1 MITKEVL
8 APLEYIKKSELTGGY
23 EGMRFKLYKKA
34 GDDGTVLG
42 CVIWPEPF
50 NFLKTPDEEKKFHEF
65 EFSEDGIDDAI
76 RWMNQEWIDGRERFE
91 EAKRW
96 NLKLF

>member
-23 EGMRFKLYKKA
+23 EGMRFKLYKKS
-34 GDDGTVLG
+34 GEDGAVLG
-42 CVIWPEPF
+42 CAIWPEPF
-50 NFLKTPDEEKKFHEF
+50 NFLKTPDEEKKFNEF
-65 EFSEDGIDDAI
+65 EFSKAGIDDAV
-76 RWMNQEWIDGRERFE
+76 RWMYQGWTIGRERFE
-91 EAKRW
+91 GAKRW

>member
-1 MITKEVL
+1 MITKEDL
-8 APLEYIKKSELTGGY
+8 APLEFIRKAELTGSY

-34 GDDGTVLG
+34 GEEGNVLG
-42 CVIWPEPF
+42 CAIWPEPF
-50 NFLKTPDEEKKFHEF
+50 NFLKTPAEEKKFEQF
-65 EFSEDGIDDAI
+65 EFSEDGIGDAV
-76 RWMNQEWIDGRERFE
+76 RWMNQEWTLGRERFA